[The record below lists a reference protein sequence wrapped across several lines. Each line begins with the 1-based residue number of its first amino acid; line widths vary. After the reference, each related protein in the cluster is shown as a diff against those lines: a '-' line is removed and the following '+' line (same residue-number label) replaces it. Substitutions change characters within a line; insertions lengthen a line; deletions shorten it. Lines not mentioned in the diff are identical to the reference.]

1 VRKYKNDAL
10 KEVPCDDLAENLKNM
25 LKILK
30 SNPYNFELFLEAE
43 QGFLMIGEPAVE
55 MLIEVL
61 RDNDEPLLIRE
72 RTGEVLR
79 KIGRP
84 AKEPLQ
90 ALMSNIN
97 SEDLKTLELAAKV
110 LMGIP

>member
-1 VRKYKNDAL
+1 MGKYESNTLIEA
-10 KEVPCDDLAENLKNM
+10 PCDELRKM

-30 SNPYNFELFLEAE
+30 SNPYDFGLFLEVE
-43 QGFLMIGEPAVE
+43 QGLLGIGEPAVK

-61 RDNDEPLLIRE
+61 RDNDEPLLIRA
-72 RTGEVLR
+72 RVGDILR

-97 SEDLKTLELAAKV
+97 TEDLKTLELVAKV
-110 LMGIP
+110 LMGIH